1 MIHDFNCILGIVSIN
16 KCTKIVNQANQIMKI
31 ALVHDY
37 LVQNG
42 GAERVL
48 KCLTEIWPDAPIYVI
63 VYDKKRCLG
72 FEDKKIKTSFLQ
84 KIPGAKKYHRLFPF
98 LMMNA
103 IEEFNFNEY
112 DIVLSDSSSF
122 AKNIITSPRTLHLCY
137 CHTPMRYAWDDC
149 QYYTQEFGFPSWL
162 KKIVPFLMNYMRV
175 WDHSSTNG
183 VDFFIANSKFVRGR
197 IKKYYQRNSIVI
209 NPPVQ
214 IDNFYLTPKEKLKDY
229 FLITGRMMKYKKM
242 DLVIEV
248 FNEIK
253 MPLKIIGQG
262 VEYKNLKKIAGPTI
276 EFLGKVSEKKLRRT
290 YSEAQAFIFPQ
301 EEDFGIVAIEAL
313 ASGRPVI
320 AYKAGDIV
328 EHIEENKT
336 GIFFEKQNKESLKKA
351 IKRFRE
357 TDFDSKYIRKT
368 VLAFSENS
376 FKVKIEKEVLKNYKK
391 FKETVI

>member
-1 MIHDFNCILGIVSIN
+1 
-16 KCTKIVNQANQIMKI
+16 MKI

-48 KCLTEIWPDAPIYVI
+48 KCLTEIWPNAPIHTI
-63 VYDKKRCLG
+63 VYDKNKCLD
-72 FEDKKIKTSFLQ
+72 FKDRKIKTSFLQ
-84 KIPGAKKYHRLFPF
+84 KIPGSKKYHRLFPF
-98 LMMNA
+98 LMMSA
-103 IEEFNFNEY
+103 VEQFNFNNY

-122 AKNIITSPRTLHLCY
+122 AKNIVTSPKTLHICY

-149 QYYTQEFGFPSWL
+149 QYYTQEFGFPGWL
-162 KKIVPFLMNYMRV
+162 KKIVPFLMNYMRI
-175 WDHSSTNG
+175 WDYNSTNG
-183 VDFFIANSKFVRGR
+183 VDSFIANSNFVQGR

-214 IDNFYLTPKEKLKDY
+214 VDNFYITPKEKLKDY